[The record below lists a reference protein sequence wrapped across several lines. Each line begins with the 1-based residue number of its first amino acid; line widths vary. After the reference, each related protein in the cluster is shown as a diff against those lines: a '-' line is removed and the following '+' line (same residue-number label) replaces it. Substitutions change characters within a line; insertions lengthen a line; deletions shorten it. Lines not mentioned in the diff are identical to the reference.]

1 VGHEANFKAD
11 QNNMATHNNNSKGR
25 LIAAD
30 FLTHTVKA
38 FLIGVAASFVLGGAV
53 ILLAQSNGG
62 NDAALNG
69 ETPASKESP

>member
-1 VGHEANFKAD
+1 MAAD
-11 QNNMATHNNNSKGR
+11 NNTNTKGR

-38 FLIGVAASFVLGGAV
+38 FLIGVAASIVLGGAV
-53 ILLAQSNGG
+53 ILLAQSTGG
-62 NDAALNG
+62 DDAALNG